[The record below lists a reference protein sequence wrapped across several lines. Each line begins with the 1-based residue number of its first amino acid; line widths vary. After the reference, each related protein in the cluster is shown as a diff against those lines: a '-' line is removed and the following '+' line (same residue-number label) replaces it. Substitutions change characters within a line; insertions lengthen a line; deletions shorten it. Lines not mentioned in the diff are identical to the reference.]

1 MNQPRAFHF
10 LNMFTDNCPPCM
22 IFYGK
27 NEGDKKIIFEEFFKN
42 DEIHFFDKP
51 KLDELLEI
59 KKWIFLKPAS
69 RYKVIFIKKADFI
82 SKEAS
87 NFLLKIIEES
97 PDYVRWVISTDSLNI
112 LGALKSRSFLI
123 PFTEEEK
130 NLDELEGKI
139 FDILKSRLYCN
150 AYKYLLDIKKAE
162 YSEEELKQKYLDICN
177 VLIKFYVNHSKKL
190 HLIQK
195 AKNIIDK
202 NVRSETILKTLFIQ
216 VL

>member
-1 MNQPRAFHF
+1 
-10 LNMFTDNCPPCM
+10 M

-27 NEGDKKIIFEEFFKN
+27 NDGDKKIIFEEFFKN
-42 DEIHFFDKP
+42 NEIHFFDKP

-59 KKWIFLKPAS
+59 KKWIFLKPES

-97 PDYVRWVISTDSLNI
+97 PEYARWVISTDSLNV

-130 NLDELEGKI
+130 NLDALEENLFG
-139 FDILKSRLYCN
+139 ILKSSLYCN
-150 AYKYLLDIKKAE
+150 AYKYLSDIKKAE
-162 YSEEELKQKYLDICN
+162 YSEEELKEKYLDICN
-177 VLIKFYVNHSKKL
+177 VLIKFYANNSKKL

-195 AKNIIDK
+195 TKNVIVKNI
-202 NVRSETILKTLFIQ
+202 RSETILKTLFIQ